1 MTMAYMVTP
10 AHREALAGV
19 ISLDGSCRPQMVP
32 DDEVGPF
39 ADLLRRL
46 RARIGVGAVLNT
58 SFNLHG
64 SPIVCSPDEALDV
77 FAYSGADAI
86 AIGPYLVLADGLA
99 RP

>member
-1 MTMAYMVTP
+1 MTMAYVVAP

-19 ISLDGSCRPQMVP
+19 INLEGLCRPQMVP

-39 ADLLRRL
+39 AELLRGL
-46 RARIGVGAVLNT
+46 RARIGIGAVLNT

-64 SPIVCSPDEALDV
+64 SPLVCSPDEALDV
-77 FAYSGADAI
+77 FTCSGADAI
-86 AIGPYLVLADGLA
+86 AMGPYLVLADGLA